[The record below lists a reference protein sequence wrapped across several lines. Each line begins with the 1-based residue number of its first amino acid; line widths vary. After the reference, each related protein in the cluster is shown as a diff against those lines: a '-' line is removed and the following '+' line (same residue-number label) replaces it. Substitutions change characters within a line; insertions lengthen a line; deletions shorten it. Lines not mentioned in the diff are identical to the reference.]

1 MKKIT
6 VPKNLSQA
14 AKKLWQKIQGEY
26 QITDSGG
33 LSILTTT
40 LEAWDRM
47 KQCEQTLENEGLTVI
62 DRFGQQ
68 KTHPLC
74 TVERDSR
81 SQFLQGLKA
90 LNLDLEPLRDGP
102 GRPEGS

>member
-6 VPKNLSQA
+6 VPENLSQA

-33 LSILTTT
+33 LSILTTA

-47 KQCEQTLENEGLTVI
+47 KQCEQTLKNDGLTVS

-68 KTHPLC
+68 KISPLC
-74 TVERDSR
+74 AVERDAR
-81 SQFLQGLKA
+81 SQFLAAIKM